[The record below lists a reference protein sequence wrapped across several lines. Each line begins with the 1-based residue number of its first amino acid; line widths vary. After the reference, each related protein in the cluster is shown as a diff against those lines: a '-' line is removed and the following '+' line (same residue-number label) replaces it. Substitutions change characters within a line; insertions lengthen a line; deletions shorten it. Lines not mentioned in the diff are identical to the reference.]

1 MRGARAMG
9 FNTTF
14 RTTHGRCRFRGVQFL
29 PVTQQERFA
38 LTRRELAQ
46 RFFNHRDQLGL
57 SQMFLNSLRL
67 TWQMSLWAD
76 SAILLRTMAWLDL
89 PTETALLAGLHPRQ
103 LELGLPPE
111 K

>member
-57 SQMFLNSLRL
+57 SQSLFRTGWL
-67 TWQMSLWAD
+67 TIVVF
-76 SAILLRTMAWLDL
+76 ILQGVERVENFAFMLRR
-89 PTETALLAGLHPRQ
+89 E
-103 LELGLPPE
+103 
-111 K
+111 